1 MDLSLVLINIC
12 SIIFFLYFAFKKK
25 KIAEK
30 MEDFLEKLAKE
41 HRLMRNKK

>member
-1 MDLSLVLINIC
+1 MDLPLILINIC

-41 HRLMRNKK
+41 HRSMKGK